1 MKNID
6 KYVNAITNDYSI
18 DTWSMSHQYKDICLI
33 NYTYTPRLNSA
44 NQIIPEWTHRY
55 KEKTLT
61 MDDIRKILTRKVFK
75 RLSQMQADAM
85 VESVDYYNK
94 YSDSDDFDSDNIERL
109 QRKIKDI
116 ASLCI
121 WINNGNLFR
130 AFIDNYRMGYLN

>member
-6 KYVNAITNDYSI
+6 KYVNAIKNDYSI
-18 DTWSMSHQYKDICLI
+18 DTWSMSHQYKDICLK

-61 MDDIRKILTRKVFK
+61 VDDIRKRLTRKVFK
-75 RLSQMQADAM
+75 RLSQMQADAIG
-85 VESVDYYNK
+85 ESVEYDK
-94 YSDSDDFDSDNIERL
+94 YSDSDDFDRL

-121 WINNGNLFR
+121 WIHNGNLFR